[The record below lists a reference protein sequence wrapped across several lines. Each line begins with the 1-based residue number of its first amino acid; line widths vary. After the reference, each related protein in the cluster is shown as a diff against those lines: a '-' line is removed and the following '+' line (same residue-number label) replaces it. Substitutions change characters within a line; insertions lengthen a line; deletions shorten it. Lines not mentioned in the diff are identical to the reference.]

1 MIRALQAVSALVV
14 PALLLLIPWYAYLK
28 RVPVYEEFV
37 RGAARAFGVGVR
49 IIPYLVAM
57 LVAVAVLRASGALDY
72 LSSAVAPLT
81 RSLGL
86 PPDLLPLALV
96 RPLSGSGAL
105 ALLAE
110 ATRVHGPDS
119 YAGRLAAV
127 MVGCT
132 ETTFYVLSV
141 YFGAA
146 GVKRLRYAVTLGI
159 IADVAGL
166 LAAVTVCRL
175 TFGNN

>member
-1 MIRALQAVSALVV
+1 MSQALQVVSALII
-14 PALLLLIPWYAYLK
+14 PAIVLCIPWYAHLK

-37 RGAARAFGVGVR
+37 RGAGRAFGVGVR

-57 LVAVAVLRASGALDY
+57 LMAVAILRASGALDY
-72 LSSAVAPLT
+72 LALAAAPLT
-81 RSLGL
+81 RLVGL

-110 ATRVHGPDS
+110 ATRVHGPDT
-119 YAGRLAAV
+119 YVGRLAAV

-146 GVKRLRYAVTLGI
+146 GVKRLRYAVALGL
-159 IADVAGL
+159 IADLAGL
-166 LAAVTVCRL
+166 LAAVVVCRI
-175 TFGNN
+175 TFGNT